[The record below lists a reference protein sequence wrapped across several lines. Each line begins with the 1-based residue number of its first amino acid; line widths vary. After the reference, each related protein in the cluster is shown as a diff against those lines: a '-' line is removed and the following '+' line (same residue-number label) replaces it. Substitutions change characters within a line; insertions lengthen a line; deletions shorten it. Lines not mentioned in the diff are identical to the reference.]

1 MLFDYMPVFL
11 SLLMVMQAI
20 TWREAPAGSVLHVR
34 LTSAVGSFASR
45 PGSPIEAVLIAPVKA
60 DGETVLP
67 TGSVLLGRVK
77 AVRRI
82 GLGLLHES
90 ATLDLAFDSIV
101 MPGASPRAISTQL
114 ASVDNG
120 REGVTPAGTIQMVRS
135 TGAWGNRAAH
145 YLQSFLLFNVHAQLA
160 EWAVKSV
167 VMQVPEPEIYLPS
180 GTELTLVLSKPLRT
194 HATSG
199 PDQDIRTFTPDE
211 RNSLAPVVSDLPDRS
226 FAPRS
231 KSYAAGRPADI
242 VNLLFIGSREEIATA
257 FTAAGWVEARPKSFR
272 AGVSEA
278 MAAALNHGD
287 HDAPMSTLY
296 INSVGADMSWQKG
309 FDDVS
314 KRHHIRLWKLAQT
327 WQGQE
332 LWVGAA
338 TRDVEFGYLR
348 PGRLASHRVDELVD
362 HERDK
367 IAYDIAFASCA
378 EVVDWMDRPDIPRNT
393 RNATGDRM
401 QTDGQLAVV
410 QMNDC
415 SNPRQLTAGPDTLP
429 VHGKLWQRVLR
440 REILS
445 ARSELI
451 RGNPY
456 WKAYE
461 GVRSL
466 AFLIQN
472 HRQPPDADA
481 APQANWA
488 SRLQPTGLNSFVS
501 FR

>member
-1 MLFDYMPVFL
+1 MPVFL

-20 TWREAPAGSVLHVR
+20 TWRQAPAGSVLHVR

-45 PGSPIEAVLIAPVKA
+45 PGSPIEAVLIAPLKV
-60 DGETVLP
+60 DGETLLP
-67 TGSVLLGRVK
+67 AGSLLRGRVK
-77 AVRRI
+77 SVRRI
-82 GLGLLHES
+82 GLGVLHEAAS
-90 ATLDLAFDSIV
+90 LDLTFDSIA
-101 MPGASPRAISTQL
+101 PTGAIPRAISTQL
-114 ASVDNG
+114 ASVDNA
-120 REGVTPAGTIQMVRS
+120 REEVSPDGSIRKVRS

-145 YLQSFLLFNVHAQLA
+145 YLQSFLLLNVHAQLA
-160 EWAVKSV
+160 SWAVKSI

-180 GTELTLVLSKPLRT
+180 GAELTLVLTKPLRT
-194 HATSG
+194 YAS
-199 PDQDIRTFTPDE
+199 PSSDQDARALTEDE
-211 RNSLAPVVSDLPDRS
+211 RASLAPVISDLPGRS
-226 FAPRS
+226 YAPRS
-231 KSYAAGRPADI
+231 KRAAGRPADL
-242 VNLLFIGSREEIATA
+242 VNLLFIGSREEIAAA
-257 FTAAGWVEARPKSFR
+257 FTAAGWVEARAATFR
-272 AGVSEA
+272 TGVSEA
-278 MAAALNHGD
+278 MAAALNHSD
-287 HDAPMSTLY
+287 SNAPMSALF
-296 INSVGADMSWQKG
+296 INNVGADMSWQKG

-314 KRHHIRLWKLAQT
+314 KRHHIRLWQLAQT

-348 PGRLASHRVDELVD
+348 PGKLASHRVEEQVD

-378 EVVDWMDRPDIPRNT
+378 EAVDWMDRPDIPRDT

-445 ARSELI
+445 ARSDLI
-451 RGNPY
+451 RGNIY
-456 WKAYE
+456 WRAYE
-461 GVRSL
+461 GARSL

-472 HRQPPDADA
+472 HRQPPDGDV